1 MRWELLKANPL
12 SALIIFIM
20 NEKIITLIMK
30 YPYVKISILILKKD
44 INMTSKTLPFHAD
57 TVGSYLRSQP
67 LKEARAKF
75 AAGELSREQLTEV
88 EDQEIAKLV
97 QAQLDA
103 GIQVITDGEYRRA
116 FWHIDFLENLNGIE
130 GYHPEHGYKF
140 NGVETKPYNT
150 RCCGKVS
157 WNPNHPFIE
166 HFKKL
171 KDIVGDRGV
180 VKYTIPSPNQLMYPI
195 QWDTGVYTTR
205 AEFAKDVQQAY
216 KDAIKA
222 FYDAGCRYLQFDDVY
237 WGSLCNNHLK
247 PEFEADKAQ
256 ALENI
261 QVVLAAKPADMVITT
276 HVCRGNFRSTYLLTG
291 AYDPIA
297 DALFGQTQYDGY
309 FLEYDDERS
318 GGFEPLKHF
327 ANNPHKGRVVLGLI
341 SSKFPELEDKAA
353 IKARIEEATQYLPLE
368 QLCLSPQCGFAS
380 TEEGNI
386 MTEAQQWAK
395 VRYVEEIAKEVWGED

>member
-30 YPYVKISILILKKD
+30 YPHVKISILKLKKD

-195 QWDTGVYTTR
+195 QWDTGVYATR

-247 PEFEADKAQ
+247 PEFEVDKAQ

>member
-1 MRWELLKANPL
+1 
-12 SALIIFIM
+12 
-20 NEKIITLIMK
+20 
-30 YPYVKISILILKKD
+30 
-44 INMTSKTLPFHAD
+44 MTSKTLPFHAD

-116 FWHIDFLENLNGIE
+116 FWHIDFLEHLNGIE

-171 KDIVGDRGV
+171 NAIVGGRGI

-195 QWDTGVYTTR
+195 QWDTG
-205 AEFAKDVQQAY
+205 
-216 KDAIKA
+216 I
-222 FYDAGCRYLQFDDVY
+222 
-237 WGSLCNNHLK
+237 
-247 PEFEADKAQ
+247 
-256 ALENI
+256 
-261 QVVLAAKPADMVITT
+261 
-276 HVCRGNFRSTYLLTG
+276 
-291 AYDPIA
+291 
-297 DALFGQTQYDGY
+297 
-309 FLEYDDERS
+309 
-318 GGFEPLKHF
+318 
-327 ANNPHKGRVVLGLI
+327 
-341 SSKFPELEDKAA
+341 
-353 IKARIEEATQYLPLE
+353 
-368 QLCLSPQCGFAS
+368 
-380 TEEGNI
+380 
-386 MTEAQQWAK
+386 
-395 VRYVEEIAKEVWGED
+395 YVTCEEIAKEVWGED